1 MEKAA
6 ISSAAPA
13 GTQGAH
19 ATRGSAAKPGAARE
33 SDQAAGLADVF
44 AQLLAAMGQNAGADA
59 SLLEPAPTAVAGEA
73 DEPMSPAS
81 LADPSALLPWM
92 AGLQPTT
99 ELLQPPQPPRSLQ
112 SVKPLQALGTT
123 LDLGVDAL
131 AGSAALDLVYLG
143 RDSLVGQTAMLDG
156 AAEAAALNGTAQGD
170 GAATPMGRARAGHAP
185 LQGAGLAQGAADS
198 ARGPAQ
204 LRTAGAQPAQA
215 AADQVATQALAN
227 GQAAG
232 QGASASGMER
242 ANPLQ
247 AVVQPQMRADAEQA
261 AFAVAAGGLEAS
273 AVTAAPVKPG
283 AAPAPEGSAYAQER
297 PAQQGSDGVSPDAV
311 QVAQGGADELLA
323 DQLAEQVTY
332 WVQQKTQNAELTLD
346 QGGRPVEVKVA
357 LTGEQAHVSL
367 RSDQLEARQL
377 LDAGRDQL
385 QDMLQRQ
392 GLQLVGMTV
401 GSGSG
406 DGARQGGREPGRQGA
421 QRANVQAAAS
431 VGAPAQRG
439 QGVGER
445 SVDIFV

>member
-1 MEKAA
+1 
-6 ISSAAPA
+6 
-13 GTQGAH
+13 
-19 ATRGSAAKPGAARE
+19 
-33 SDQAAGLADVF
+33 
-44 AQLLAAMGQNAGADA
+44 
-59 SLLEPAPTAVAGEA
+59 
-73 DEPMSPAS
+73 
-81 LADPSALLPWM
+81 
-92 AGLQPTT
+92 
-99 ELLQPPQPPRSLQ
+99 
-112 SVKPLQALGTT
+112 
-123 LDLGVDAL
+123 
-131 AGSAALDLVYLG
+131 
-143 RDSLVGQTAMLDG
+143 
-156 AAEAAALNGTAQGD
+156 
-170 GAATPMGRARAGHAP
+170 
-185 LQGAGLAQGAADS
+185 
-198 ARGPAQ
+198 
-204 LRTAGAQPAQA
+204 
-215 AADQVATQALAN
+215 
-227 GQAAG
+227 
-232 QGASASGMER
+232 
-242 ANPLQ
+242 
-247 AVVQPQMRADAEQA
+247 
-261 AFAVAAGGLEAS
+261 
-273 AVTAAPVKPG
+273 
-283 AAPAPEGSAYAQER
+283 
-297 PAQQGSDGVSPDAV
+297 
-311 QVAQGGADELLA
+311 LLA